1 MCFLKRNRFLN
12 TTILSQWCLDA
23 LKNLDFVG
31 GWDGYW
37 ATRIEGIKYR
47 SERVSGFN
55 AVVGDC
61 GTFIQDALIDRAKI
75 KRNPKKFSKELDIC
89 ASSGW
94 RYVNSKGEVTQ
105 FNSYGW

>member
-1 MCFLKRNRFLN
+1 MCLFKRNRFLN
-12 TTILSQWCLDA
+12 TAILSQWRLEA

-31 GWDGYW
+31 GWSGYW
-37 ATRIEGIKYR
+37 TTRIEGVKYR

-61 GTFIQDALIDRAKI
+61 GAFIQDVLIDRAKI

-89 ASSGW
+89 ASGGV
-94 RYVNSKGEVTQ
+94 RYVDWRGEVTQ